1 MLYGIIRNG
10 KDGRIVNKK
19 IIRRNAYGPRIFRN
33 AYNYVHRNDDVYYY
47 PIYNVKAPMSQRK
60 LKIFNEDGAAMDTF
74 FIRDFHRAS
83 NPNWNNGKYFIW
95 DRYNYG
101 LDTHFYSHQA
111 MLETMGKPDR
121 KYGIMMESRAVAPED
136 YNIFK
141 KNKGLEKEFKSV
153 FTYDDKLLNE
163 VENAAFYPVCAA
175 VWYGVDDSPAILD
188 AKAYE
193 KKDKNISIVS
203 SAKASC
209 DLHRFRIETARL
221 CKREGIADTFGT
233 FDGGK
238 LCGIEESLT
247 RYRYSI
253 AIENFISDYFF
264 CEKITN
270 CFAAQ
275 TIPIYLGARKIGD
288 FFNTDGI
295 IQIKTEDISEIENIV
310 KQCDEKEYIRRLP
323 AVLDNYQRVQ
333 EYLNMDD
340 YLYLHFMQ

>member
-1 MLYGIIRNG
+1 MR
-10 KDGRIVNKK
+10 KK
-19 IIRRNAYGPRIFRN
+19 IIRKSAYGPRLFRN

-47 PIYNVKAPMSQRK
+47 PIYNVKAQMSSRK
-60 LKIFNEDGAAMDTF
+60 LKIYNEDGEAMDSF
-74 FIRDFHRAS
+74 FIRDFHRAT
-83 NPNWNNGKYFIW
+83 NPNWRNSRYFIW

-111 MLETMGKPDR
+111 MLETMGQPTR
-121 KYGIMMESRAVAPED
+121 KYGMMLESRAITPKD

-141 KNKGLEKEFKSV
+141 MNKGLEKEFKTI
-153 FTYDDKLLNE
+153 FTYDDQILNE

-175 VWYGVDDSPAILD
+175 VWYGVDDNAAILD
-188 AKAYE
+188 AEAYG
-193 KKDKNISIVS
+193 KKDRDVSIVS
-203 SAKASC
+203 SDKAFC
-209 DLHRFRIETARL
+209 DLHRFRIEAARL
-221 CKREGIADTFGT
+221 CKREGLADTFGS

-253 AIENFISDYFF
+253 AIENSISDYFF
-264 CEKITN
+264 CEKLTN

-275 TIPIYLGARKIGD
+275 TIPIYLGARKID
-288 FFNTDGI
+288 EFFNIDGI
-295 IQIKTEDISEIENIV
+295 IQIKMDDLSELENIL
-310 KQCDEKEYIRRLP
+310 KQCNEKEYSRRLP

-340 YLYLHFMQ
+340 YLYRHYFKT